1 MNGHGIGLLLA
12 AIIEQ
17 AVHDR
22 RLAVTHHLID
32 AECRPLRPFRGKRKD
47 RLEIT
52 MSLREFFYCG
62 GLEVISSEAGF
73 NLPIQKI
80 KEKSNEP
87 FKRRERK

>member
-1 MNGHGIGLLLA
+1 MDNEGIGLLLA

-32 AECRPLRPFRGKRKD
+32 ENCRPIRPFKGKRKD
-47 RLEIT
+47 RLEVT
-52 MSLREFFYCG
+52 TGLREFFFCG
-62 GLEVISSEAGF
+62 GLECISDSAGF
-73 NLPIQKI
+73 ALPIKEI

-87 FKRRERK
+87 FG